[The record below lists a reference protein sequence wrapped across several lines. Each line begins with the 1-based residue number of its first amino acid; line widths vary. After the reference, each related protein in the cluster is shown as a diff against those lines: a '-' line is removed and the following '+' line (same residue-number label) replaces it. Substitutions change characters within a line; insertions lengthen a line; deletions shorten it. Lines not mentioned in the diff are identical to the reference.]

1 MEFRMSKLYTVISND
16 YVEHYN
22 IKVGDICLL
31 QNDDEDGSAWFYNES
46 WDDDGTWCLDW
57 SMVEE
62 FSETN

>member
-1 MEFRMSKLYTVISND
+1 MSKLYTVISNE

-31 QNDDEDGSAWFYNES
+31 QNDDEDGSAWFYNDN
-46 WDDDGTWCLDW
+46 WDDNGTWCLDW

-62 FSETN
+62 VLEEK

>member
-1 MEFRMSKLYTVISND
+1 MSKLYTVISND

-31 QNDDEDGSAWFYNES
+31 QNDDEDGSAWFYNDN
-46 WDDDGTWCLDW
+46 WDGDGTWCLDW

-62 FSETN
+62 ITETN

>member
-1 MEFRMSKLYTVISND
+1 MSKLYTVISNK

-22 IKVGDICLL
+22 IKVGDTCLL
-31 QNDDEDGSAWFYNES
+31 QNDDEDESAWFYNES

-62 FSETN
+62 LAETN

>member
-1 MEFRMSKLYTVISND
+1 MSKLYTVISNE

-31 QNDDEDGSAWFYNES
+31 QNDDEDGSAWFYNDN

-57 SMVEE
+57 SMIEDLA
-62 FSETN
+62 ETN

>member
-1 MEFRMSKLYTVISND
+1 MSKLYTVISNE

-31 QNDDEDGSAWFYNES
+31 QNDDEDGSAWFYNDN

-62 FSETN
+62 VLEEK

>member
-1 MEFRMSKLYTVISND
+1 MSKLYTVISNK

-22 IKVGDICLL
+22 IKVGDTCSL
-31 QNDDEDGSAWFYNES
+31 QSYDEDGSAWFYNES

-62 FSETN
+62 LAETN